1 MVYSVRTYFYFMN
14 APHSKEPNDS
24 LSRTL
29 ADWRVTPERAPEF
42 RAAVWAR
49 IGEEKAPLPWAV
61 YARRN
66 AAAVAGAM
74 ALAAVLGGVVGK
86 EQARAKADAASARL
100 AAAYVQGLDARAMV
114 GR

>member
-1 MVYSVRTYFYFMN
+1 MN

-24 LSRTL
+24 LARTL
-29 ADWRVTPERAPEF
+29 QDWRVAPGRTPEF

-49 IGEEKAPLPWAV
+49 IGGEKATLPWAV

-66 AAAVAGAM
+66 AGAVAGAL
-74 ALAAVLGGVVGK
+74 AFAAVLGGVVGK
-86 EQARAKADAASARL
+86 EQAQAKAEAASARL
-100 AAAYVQGLDARAMV
+100 AAAYVQGLDARVMV

>member
-1 MVYSVRTYFYFMN
+1 MK
-14 APHSKEPNDS
+14 APHSKEPTDS

-29 ADWRVTPERAPEF
+29 ADWRVAPGRTPEF

-49 IGEEKAPLPWAV
+49 IGEEKATLSWAV

-66 AAAVAGAM
+66 AGIVAGAL
-74 ALAAVLGGVVGK
+74 ALAATVGGVIGK
-86 EQARAKADAASARL
+86 EQARAQADAASARL